1 MIISYQPGM
10 GPRDRE
16 IAEATIRIR
25 EDSFAAEIRLAD
37 LNKLSTSQIRRLLT
51 IARRNDYDETNARS
65 LETLDRWVCWRAE
78 CLDSL
83 LKAAKAHRDAQYK
96 PIPAEHPHTREK
108 IHEVAGLKEFNHGLD
123 MDVRQAAAEKAR
135 FDKFREWYS
144 STKEDS
150 YA

>member
-1 MIISYQPGM
+1 MISYQPGLA
-10 GPRDRE
+10 PISRE
-16 IAEATIRIR
+16 MAEATICIR

-51 IARRNDYDETNARS
+51 IARRNDYDEANARS

-108 IHEVAGLKEFNHGLD
+108 IHEVAEMKEHNHSLD

-135 FDKFREWYS
+135 FDKFREWYADFKR
-144 STKEDS
+144 TLP
-150 YA
+150 